1 MREIDIDELL
11 QEMSIAPEEINIDS
25 LFIDAIRELCPNFD
39 KALKTVYYKVS
50 RLYDVRYIDF
60 SNGLFTFSKEE
71 VKENDI
77 YAYVNDTYVIE
88 YDPKSKQYL
97 LCELKEVK

>member
-39 KALKTVYYKVS
+39 KALNKNRS
-50 RLYDVRYIDF
+50 AIPFL
-60 SNGLFTFSKEE
+60 
-71 VKENDI
+71 
-77 YAYVNDTYVIE
+77 
-88 YDPKSKQYL
+88 
-97 LCELKEVK
+97 